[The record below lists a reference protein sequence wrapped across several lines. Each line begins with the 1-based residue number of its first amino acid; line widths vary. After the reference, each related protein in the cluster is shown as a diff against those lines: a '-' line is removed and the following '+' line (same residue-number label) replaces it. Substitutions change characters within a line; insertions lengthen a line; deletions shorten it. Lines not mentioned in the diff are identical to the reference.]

1 MVDGIALAFHKR
13 RIGLVCRRTITGSV
27 AANPFDYF
35 VKGAPNVSEKYSA
48 NCTGP
53 ILVGPFNDFL
63 SEGGQNWDSLKEIA
77 LEGGFR

>member
-1 MVDGIALAFHKR
+1 M
-13 RIGLVCRRTITGSV
+13 
-27 AANPFDYF
+27 
-35 VKGAPNVSEKYSA
+35 SEKYSA